1 MTNISNEN
9 VALWSRISSRKT
21 FGLVLDELAYEHPE
35 LMVLVADVA
44 DSAGLGDF
52 EKHHPEQFLNVGIA
66 EQNMIAIA
74 AGLAKS
80 GHKVFAVS
88 FAPFASMRCFEV
100 LRTYLGYM
108 NLDVTVVGIAS
119 GLSMGT
125 GGNTHY
131 GLEDLALSRI
141 IPNMTVVSPADCTE
155 TVKATEA
162 LLEHKGPAYLRLTG
176 VNGNQPVYKEDYDFR
191 LGKATKV
198 REGTDVAIVAT
209 GTMVYECLR
218 ATRKLQKEG
227 ISCTIMDMSTIKPL
241 DEEALEEAFNSHKLV
256 VTVEEHTL
264 IGGLGSAVAEFKVR
278 YDKGTKLKMIGL
290 PDSFEKAGT
299 YAWML
304 DNQRL
309 SARHLADRILEA
321 YKKLG

>member
-1 MTNISNEN
+1 MINISNEN

-44 DSAGLGDF
+44 DSTGLGEF
-52 EKHHPEQFLNVGIA
+52 GNHHPEQFLNVGIA

-80 GHKVFAVS
+80 GYKVFAVS

-119 GLSMGT
+119 GISMGT
-125 GGNTHY
+125 AGNTHY
-131 GLEDLALSRI
+131 GLEDLALPRM

-155 TVKATEA
+155 TVKAVEA

-176 VNGNQPVYKEDYDFR
+176 VNGNQPVYKGDYEFQ
-191 LGKATKV
+191 LGRAVKV

-209 GTMVYECLR
+209 GTMVYESLR
-218 ATRKLQKEG
+218 STRKLQKEG
-227 ISCTIMDMSTIKPL
+227 ISCTIFDMSTVKPL
-241 DEEALEEAFNSHKLV
+241 DEEALKEAFDFHKLV
-256 VTVEEHTL
+256 VTVEEHSVV
-264 IGGLGSAVAEFKVR
+264 GGLGSAVAEYKAR
-278 YDKGTKLKMIGL
+278 HNQKTRLELIGL
-290 PDSFEKAGT
+290 PDSFEKAGA

-304 DNQRL
+304 DQQGL
-309 SARHLADRILEA
+309 SARHLADRIAEA
-321 YKKLG
+321 YQNLD

>member
-1 MTNISNEN
+1 MINISHEN

-44 DSAGLGDF
+44 DSAGLGEF
-52 EKHHPEQFLNVGIA
+52 GNHHPEQFLNVGIA

-74 AGLAKS
+74 AGLKKS
-80 GHKVFAVS
+80 GYKVFAVS

-119 GLSMGT
+119 GISMGT
-125 GGNTHY
+125 AGNTHY
-131 GLEDLALSRI
+131 GLEDLALPRM

-155 TVKATEA
+155 TVKAVEA

-176 VNGNQPVYKEDYDFR
+176 VNGNQPVYKGDYEFQIGR
-191 LGKATKV
+191 AVKV

-209 GTMVYECLR
+209 GTMVYESLR
-218 ATRKLQKEG
+218 STRKLQKEG
-227 ISCTIMDMSTIKPL
+227 ISCTIFDMSTVKPL
-241 DEEALEEAFNSHKLV
+241 DEEALKEAFDFHKLV
-256 VTVEEHTL
+256 VTVEEHSVV
-264 IGGLGSAVAEFKVR
+264 GGLGSAVAEYKAR
-278 YDKGTKLKMIGL
+278 HNQKTRLELIGL
-290 PDSFEKAGT
+290 PDSFEKAGA

-304 DNQRL
+304 DQQGL
-309 SARHLADRILEA
+309 SARHLADRIAEA
-321 YKKLG
+321 YQNLD

>member
-1 MTNISNEN
+1 MINISAEN
-9 VALWSRISSRKT
+9 IALWSRISSRKT
-21 FGLVLDELAYEHPE
+21 FGTVLDELAYEHPE

-44 DSAGLGDF
+44 DSAGLSEF
-52 EKHHPEQFLNVGIA
+52 EKNHPEQFFNVGIA
-66 EQNMIAIA
+66 EQNMIAVA

-80 GHKVFAVS
+80 GYKVFAVS

-119 GLSMGT
+119 GVSMGT

-131 GLEDLALSRI
+131 GLEDLSLART

-155 TVKATEA
+155 TVKAVEA
-162 LLEHKGPAYLRLTG
+162 LLLHKGPAYLRLTG
-176 VNGNQPVYKEDYDFR
+176 VNGNQPVYKEDYNFE

-209 GTMVYECLR
+209 GTMVYESFR

-227 ISCTIMDMSTIKPL
+227 ISCSIIDMSTIKPL
-241 DEEALEEAFNSHKLV
+241 DEEMLEEAFDAHKLV
-256 VTVEEHTL
+256 VTIEEHTI
-264 IGGLGSAVAEFKVR
+264 IGGLGSAAAEYKALHNKTTR
-278 YDKGTKLKMIGL
+278 LEIMGL
-290 PDSFEKAGT
+290 PDSFGKAGA

-304 DNQRL
+304 DYHKL
-309 SARHLADRILEA
+309 SAKHIADRIMDA
-321 YKKLG
+321 YKNID

>member
-80 GHKVFAVS
+80 GYKVFAVS

-131 GLEDLALSRI
+131 GLEDLALPRT

-191 LGKATKV
+191 LGKAAKV
-198 REGTDVAIVAT
+198 REGTDVAIIAT
-209 GTMVYECLR
+209 GTMVYESLR

-227 ISCTIMDMSTIKPL
+227 ISCAILDMSTVKPL
-241 DEEALEEAFNSHKLV
+241 DKEALEEAFDSYRLV

-264 IGGLGSAVAEFKVR
+264 IGGLGSAAAEYKAR
-278 YDKGTKLKMIGL
+278 YGKKTKLEMIGL

-309 SARHLADRILEA
+309 SARHLADRILEV
-321 YKKLG
+321 YKTLG